1 MQHRPVILFGAAI
14 AAFAVL
20 ATSIV
25 PMAPAYAQQQ
35 QQRQQGTQQR
45 KPTQGQQQEVR
56 ELPPAGTTFV
66 VADVLHI
73 LREAAAVQSIRQQ
86 IEKQRAAYQADL
98 QKQENE
104 LRNADQELARQRA
117 LLAPEV
123 FAERRKDLERR
134 VADAQQLVQ
143 ERRRSLDQAFNNAM
157 QRVEQAMRDVI
168 IEIVKERNYQVVLA
182 KTQVVVVQSQLDI
195 TGEVMQRLNRKLP
208 TVTVSIPAQ
217 K

>member
-1 MQHRPVILFGAAI
+1 MQHRLVTLSGIAL
-14 AAFAVL
+14 AAFAVF
-20 ATSIV
+20 ATSIIPV
-25 PMAPAYAQQQ
+25 PPAYAQQQ
-35 QQRQQGTQQR
+35 QQGTQQR
-45 KPTQGQQQEVR
+45 KPAQSQQQEVR
-56 ELPPAGTTFV
+56 ELPPAGSTFV

-86 IEKQRAAYQADL
+86 IEKQRAAYQAEL

-123 FAERRKDLERR
+123 FAERRKELERR

-168 IEIVKERNYQVVLA
+168 IEIVKEQNYQVVLA

-195 TGEVMQRLNRKLP
+195 TGEVMRRLNRKLP
-208 TVTVSIPAQ
+208 TVTVSIPAS